1 MFVPR
6 ALKVKR
12 AADGD
17 GTCVAK
23 KNKSCPSESSSEEA
37 SKFREAELDIKEIS
51 VSETDSLP
59 VEGHIEPQTS
69 LDSPVAVT
77 EEKNDNCSLVEE
89 PIKSFSRTQ
98 RWPEPGEPVC
108 VVCGR
113 YGEYICDQTDED
125 VCSLECKAR
134 HLLRVQEQ
142 EKGSKSADSD
152 QVDSQ
157 TRSACFD
164 RTYIYQENDFVVSLQ
179 DGQIDNLRLQLGITV
194 EGQGF
199 ARPIVEFE
207 HCGFPDIL
215 NCNLKKSG
223 YEVPTPVQM
232 QMIPVGL
239 QGRDVVA
246 TADTGSGKTAAFLLP
261 VIIKALSEVNFI
273 PMHLEIWGKLYC
285 WILGIFTC
293 KQGPS
298 QSKSFVLCKCSW
310 DCSLNFAGFLSTII
324 IYLP

>member
-6 ALKVKR
+6 TLKAKR
-12 AADGD
+12 ATADER
-17 GTCVAK
+17 TCMTK
-23 KNKSCPSESSSEEA
+23 KTKSSRSESSSED
-37 SKFREAELDIKEIS
+37 R
-51 VSETDSLP
+51 
-59 VEGHIEPQTS
+59 
-69 LDSPVAVT
+69 
-77 EEKNDNCSLVEE
+77 KNKNCFLVEE

-125 VCSLECKAR
+125 ICSLECKAK

-142 EKGSKSADSD
+142 EKGSKPAEND
-152 QVDSQ
+152 QVESQ
-157 TRSACFD
+157 TGPACLNH
-164 RTYIYQENDFVVSLQ
+164 TYIYQENDFVLGLQ
-179 DGQIDNLRLQLGITV
+179 DEQVDNLRLQLGITV
-194 EGQGF
+194 EGQGV

-223 YEVPTPVQM
+223 YEFPTPVQM

-239 QGRDVVA
+239 QGRDIVA

-261 VIIKALSEVNFI
+261 VIIKALSEVNVI
-273 PMHLEIWGKLYC
+273 SVHSERPGKCYC

-293 KQGPS
+293 K
-298 QSKSFVLCKCSW
+298 
-310 DCSLNFAGFLSTII
+310 
-324 IYLP
+324 